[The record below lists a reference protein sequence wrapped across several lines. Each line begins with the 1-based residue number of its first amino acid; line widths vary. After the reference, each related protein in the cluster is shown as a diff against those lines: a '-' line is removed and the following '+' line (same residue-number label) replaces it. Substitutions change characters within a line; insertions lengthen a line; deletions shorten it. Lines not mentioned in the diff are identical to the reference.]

1 MFYFSPGFVSSSL
14 CATASDASN
23 TDFSVLFIWLSFIEI
38 PPIPS
43 QVVVLKSRWY
53 LAKVRIAL
61 GCGGCER
68 EHLLGKHWNP
78 CHASVHTQR
87 SDYLGKPH
95 ICGREG
101 HEIFYIWTLF
111 LQIGCALALF
121 LKRDWYKC
129 DMWRKLMVS
138 QMATRSHATDGARST
153 PVLCEMKMRMKWE
166 DENDDMGET
175 VAEQVAERWFWR
187 PAGREPGWLGTRAS
201 IVGTG
206 GWGGGG
212 GGTIQSQ
219 HWNNTV
225 PPLWT
230 ATTNAAESRYTHP
243 LQFNTVHSSFLK
255 AALPDTP
262 MCWSHLCHT
271 KWWTML
277 SRSTIEQRYTYQG
290 MARTICRQTSLLIVH
305 FQIYHLGSKFLLH
318 YHTTSI
324 ANCILSQMS
333 SSSSLETNCTQISE
347 TIIRRASAPRFQ
359 QKRDQFNSHLCYLS
373 KIYCFE
379 TFQINISY
387 FSQHKLPFQINGKIN
402 QTSESN

>member
-1 MFYFSPGFVSSSL
+1 MWYVKKTDGISNGYKKPCNWWRKVHTSFVW
-14 CATASDASN
+14 DEN
-23 TDFSVLFIWLSFIEI
+23 EDEMR
-38 PPIPS
+38 
-43 QVVVLKSRWY
+43 RWKWWY
-53 LAKVRIAL
+53 
-61 GCGGCER
+61 GWNCGG
-68 EHLLGKHWNP
+68 
-78 CHASVHTQR
+78 A
-87 SDYLGKPH
+87 
-95 ICGREG
+95 
-101 HEIFYIWTLF
+101 
-111 LQIGCALALF
+111 
-121 LKRDWYKC
+121 
-129 DMWRKLMVS
+129 
-138 QMATRSHATDGARST
+138 
-153 PVLCEMKMRMKWE
+153 
-166 DENDDMGET
+166 
-175 VAEQVAERWFWR
+175 
-187 PAGREPGWLGTRAS
+187 
-201 IVGTG
+201 G
-206 GWGGGG
+206 GWAVILTPSWQRARLAGHACQHRRDGGIWG

-271 KWWTML
+271 KWWEIL
-277 SRSTIEQRYTYQG
+277 SIEQRYTYQG

-305 FQIYHLGSKFLLH
+305 FQIYHLVSKFLLH